1 MSRGPRLAELV
12 VGVHTSAR
20 RPAQHPSRERPSP
33 SCERSSAVAACSEP
47 PWWSAEA
54 VNSGQP
60 NWECRSLSD
69 RRISSSSSLPIW
81 VSAWDGTIADHG
93 AGSQVWVITRF
104 RVITQTSADMHAG
117 RTNPRTAG
125 HYPSAAPGNQAPTDD
140 SRWPCLSTDKGWGKE
155 SPRTG
160 GGSVGV
166 AEEWSPGCSD
176 ALQKQE
182 SLGK

>member
-1 MSRGPRLAELV
+1 
-12 VGVHTSAR
+12 
-20 RPAQHPSRERPSP
+20 
-33 SCERSSAVAACSEP
+33 VAACSEP
-47 PWWSAEA
+47 RWWSAEA
-54 VNSGQP
+54 VNSGQL

-125 HYPSAAPGNQAPTDD
+125 HDPSGAAGNQAPTDD
-140 SRWPCLSTDKGWGKE
+140 SRWPCLSTDRGWGKGIFANG
-155 SPRTG
+155 RRQR
-160 GGSVGV
+160 GV

-176 ALQKQE
+176 ALQKQKP
-182 SLGK
+182 LGK

>member
-1 MSRGPRLAELV
+1 MARDGFP
-12 VGVHTSAR
+12 GVYL
-20 RPAQHPSRERPSP
+20 
-33 SCERSSAVAACSEP
+33 
-47 PWWSAEA
+47 
-54 VNSGQP
+54 

-69 RRISSSSSLPIW
+69 SRISSSSSLPIW
-81 VSAWDGTIADHG
+81 VSAWDGTVADHD

-117 RTNPRTAG
+117 RRE
-125 HYPSAAPGNQAPTDD
+125 PGAHRRLPLAVSVNGQ
-140 SRWPCLSTDKGWGKE
+140 GWGKGI
-155 SPRTG
+155 SANGRRQR
-160 GGSVGV
+160 GV

>member
-1 MSRGPRLAELV
+1 MSRGPRLAEIV

-47 PWWSAEA
+47 QWWSAEA
-54 VNSGQP
+54 VNSGQL

-104 RVITQTSADMHAG
+104 RVITRPQPTCMLAAQTRGLLTTIRQRPQGTRRPQTTPVG
-117 RTNPRTAG
+117 RVC
-125 HYPSAAPGNQAPTDD
+125 Q
-140 SRWPCLSTDKGWGKE
+140 
-155 SPRTG
+155 RTG
-160 GGSVGV
+160 AGGRNLRER
-166 AEEWSPGCSD
+166 AEAAWG
-176 ALQKQE
+176 
-182 SLGK
+182 G